1 MIIIIELEGHMERVR
16 KHSRK
21 RDAILDCIRQTKCH
35 PSAEWVYQQ
44 LKPEIPDLSLG
55 TVYRNIAMFKE
66 EGTIQSIGVV
76 NGLERYDYNTAPHT
90 HFICTACGRV
100 LDLDG
105 VDLPAATIAE
115 AEGMIGGT
123 IATYHLQFSGQCAD
137 CDTHS
142 HSTLN

>member
-1 MIIIIELEGHMERVR
+1 MERTR

-21 RDAILDCIRQTKCH
+21 RDAILDCIRGTKCH

-76 NGLERYDYNTAPHT
+76 NGLERYDFVTAPHT
-90 HFICTACGRV
+90 HFICTTCGEV
-100 LDLDG
+100 LDLDS
-105 VDLPAATIAE
+105 VELPTEILTSAE
-115 AEGMIGGT
+115 AAIGGS
-123 IATYHLQFSGQCAD
+123 INTYHLQFSGKCAA
-137 CDTHS
+137 CQKQEHNTI
-142 HSTLN
+142 N

>member
-1 MIIIIELEGHMERVR
+1 MAIKKEGHMERTR

-21 RDAILDCIRQTKCH
+21 RDAIFNCISRTTCH

-90 HFICTACGRV
+90 HFICTTCGSV
-100 LDLDG
+100 LDLG
-105 VDLPAATIAE
+105 TIELPQSFVQDAE
-115 AEGMIGGT
+115 TVIGGGVV
-123 IATYHLQFSGQCAD
+123 AGYHLQFSGECAD
-137 CDTHS
+137 CRNKTK
-142 HSTLN
+142 TEMN

>member
-1 MIIIIELEGHMERVR
+1 MERTR

-21 RDAILDCIRQTKCH
+21 RDAILDCISRTKCH

-90 HFICTACGRV
+90 HFICTNCASV
-100 LDLDG
+100 LDLEG
-105 VDLPAATIAE
+105 IELPAPVVQQAE
-115 AEGMIGGT
+115 AAVGGD
-123 IATYHLQFSGQCAD
+123 IATYHLQFSGTCAD
-137 CDTHS
+137 CKKQQQK
-142 HSTLN
+142 NIN